1 MDLIPNIPGILFG
14 FALSFFGL
22 WALNRLKTRND
33 NKTMRRNMAELLHN
47 ELVTNATEIDRY
59 NQRGFH
65 EGPPIADNVYNG
77 LLSSGNMRYLMDHQN
92 SLYLLYV
99 SMRRNDPDVAIDIR
113 KKAEN
118 LEQIFT

>member
-1 MDLIPNIPGILFG
+1 LPGILLG

-22 WALNRLKTRND
+22 WLLNRLKTSND
-33 NKTMRRNMAELLHN
+33 KKTMRKNMAELLHN
-47 ELVTNATEIDRY
+47 ELVTNATEIVRY
-59 NQRGFH
+59 NQKGLH

-113 KKAEN
+113 KKVES